1 MITIENIAK
10 QLQKKENTKFI
21 DNKAAVLLPII
32 DIDHQLHLLF
42 QIRSRKLKWQPGDI
56 CFPGGRVELSDTNP
70 EYTAKRETVEELGI
84 PFKHITI
91 LGALPKFIATL
102 GMAIY
107 PFVGTINSLDDLQ
120 LNHDEVE
127 QIFTV
132 PIEWFIQN
140 PPQRATMFVGHK
152 PSDDFPFDIIVNR
165 SPKWQKRA
173 EYSVYYYQYH
183 NRVIWGLTAQILKFF
198 IEKIR
203 E

>member
-84 PFKHITI
+84 PFKHIII
-91 LGALPKFIATL
+91 LGALPKLIATL

-107 PFVGTINSLDDLQ
+107 PFVGTIN
-120 LNHDEVE
+120 
-127 QIFTV
+127 
-132 PIEWFIQN
+132 
-140 PPQRATMFVGHK
+140 
-152 PSDDFPFDIIVNR
+152 
-165 SPKWQKRA
+165 
-173 EYSVYYYQYH
+173 
-183 NRVIWGLTAQILKFF
+183 
-198 IEKIR
+198 
-203 E
+203 